1 MQINR
6 KTLMWAII
14 GVLFLAVLF
23 LSFKIGAGGDSVST
37 VGKVASVTANSMVG
51 GC

>member
-6 KTLMWAII
+6 KNLMWGVII
-14 GVLFLAVLF
+14 VLFLAVLF
-23 LSFKIGAGGDSVST
+23 LSFKIGAGGSSVST
-37 VGKVASVTANSMVG
+37 AGKVASVTANSMVG